1 MILVDE
7 GIKQRNTWATP
18 RWDCPFIQTFQ
29 LGNYFLAAQLGKVVL
44 VWLDFSR
51 SPKMVLPVEVLGLK
65 PKFCHQRLRK
75 QKSSSELFFV
85 KLRDFE

>member
-7 GIKQRNTWATP
+7 GIEQRNTWATQ
-18 RWDCPFIQTFQ
+18 RWDCPFSQTFQ
-29 LGNYFLAAQLGKVVL
+29 MGSYFLAAQLGEVVL

-65 PKFCHQRLRK
+65 PKFCHQRLLTQTEK
-75 QKSSSELFFV
+75 FT
-85 KLRDFE
+85 